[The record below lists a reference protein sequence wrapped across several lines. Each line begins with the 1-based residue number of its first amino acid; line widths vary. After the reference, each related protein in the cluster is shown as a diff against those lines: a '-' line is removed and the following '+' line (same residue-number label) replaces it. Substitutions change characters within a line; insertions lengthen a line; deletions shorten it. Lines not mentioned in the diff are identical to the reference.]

1 MPLGKVYMDEFYLPE
16 DLVEWIGLK
25 KSEYLSRLIQSA
37 PEHDLSFDQYQK
49 FDRLIPSTLSL
60 PDWSVELKEDDQ
72 RIKIYC
78 RSHHEDEAFFQ
89 IIVGVIIL
97 DQSQSE
103 VLVPILTYVTRFEFI
118 TRLFS
123 GGSPSRPILN

>member
-1 MPLGKVYMDEFYLPE
+1 MDEFYLPE

-25 KSEYLSRLIQSA
+25 KSEYLSRLIQNA
-37 PEHDLSFDQYQK
+37 PDHDIPFETYHTY
-49 FDRLIPSTLSL
+49 DRLIHSTLSL
-60 PDWSVELKEDDQ
+60 SDWNVEFEEDNQ

-78 RSHHEDEAFFQ
+78 RSHSEEEAFYQ

-103 VLVPILTYVTRFEFI
+103 VLVPILTYVTRFESM
-118 TRLFS
+118 TGLFN
-123 GGSPSRPILN
+123 GGKPQRPPLN